1 MTTSKWRLEAL
12 SNPSSVRVGMMMVLS
27 ILAGLSLGCM
37 LFLLMGVSPITAMAK
52 MAAGSFGSWYGF
64 KETVTKAVPLTL
76 IGAGLAICFR
86 ARIWNIGA
94 EGQLLFGAIA
104 ATWVGLGVGQHL
116 PSWLGIAAMFG
127 AGAFA
132 GGIWAA
138 VPAFMRVRW
147 GVNEAVSS
155 LLLNYV
161 AAEFVQFLIYGPWKG
176 KTQFGFPYSDDLP
189 NALWLPTFHCSRLS
203 WFPLVLAGAA
213 VVLLTVISTKT
224 RFGYDVRVVGESPEA
239 AAYAGIPFG
248 RTVFSIMFLSGTL
261 AGIAGATEIAG
272 VHHHLTYPWSISSGY
287 GFTAILT
294 AFLARLSPGWTW
306 LSAILFGGLLV
317 GGDVI
322 QTSLGLP
329 FATVNIFNGLV
340 LIAILAG
347 EFMIGHRLVRIQHSG
362 DSE

>member
-1 MTTSKWRLEAL
+1 MTQGKWHLEPI
-12 SNPSSVRVGMMMVLS
+12 SHPSSLRVGLILLLS
-27 ILAGLSLGCM
+27 ILSGLTLGCL
-37 LFLLMGVSPITAMAK
+37 LFLLMGVSPVTAVTK

-64 KETVTKAVPLTL
+64 KETLTKAVPLTL
-76 IGAGLAICFR
+76 IGAGLALCFK

-94 EGQLLFGAIA
+94 EGQLLFGAMA
-104 ATWVGLGVGQHL
+104 ATWVGLGPGQHL
-116 PSWLGIAAMFG
+116 SGLAGIALMFA
-127 AGAFA
+127 AGALA
-132 GGIWAA
+132 GGLWAV
-138 VPAFMRVRW
+138 VPAFMRIRW

-189 NALWLPTFHCSRLS
+189 NHLWLPTFYGSRLS
-203 WFPLVLAGAA
+203 WVPLLLAIAAVLVLA
-213 VVLLTVISTKT
+213 VLSAKT
-224 RFGYDVRVVGESPEA
+224 RFGYDVRVVGENPEA

-248 RTVFSIMFLSGTL
+248 RTVVLIMFLSGSL
-261 AGIAGATEIAG
+261 AGIAGTTEIAG

-294 AFLARLSPGWTW
+294 AFLARLNPAWTW
-306 LSAILFGGLLV
+306 LSALLFGGLLV

-347 EFMIGHRLVRIQHSG
+347 EFLIGRRFVRIAHPG
-362 DSE
+362 DPE